1 MPAAQIISVVAI
13 KVNDHGAAYG
23 SRAPV
28 TNLKTLGPGED
39 S

>member
-1 MPAAQIISVVAI
+1 MPPAQIISVVAL

-28 TNLKTLGPGED
+28 TNPNPWTWRR